1 MKEKLLISSCL
12 CGSCC
17 KYNGGNNLL
26 KEFPIIKEKYELIL
40 VCPEVLGGLSIPR
53 NPSEIKGDKVYNNI
67 GEDVTDAF
75 NLGAKKALAIAL
87 ENGVTKA
94 ILKES
99 SPSCGVKN
107 IYDGSFSGKKISG
120 SGITTRLL
128 EDNNIKVYSSLDVSK
143 LMED

>member
-26 KEFPIIKEKYELIL
+26 KELPILKEKYELIQ

-53 NPSEIKGDKVYNNI
+53 NPSEIKGNRVYNNL
-67 GEDVTDAF
+67 GLDVSDAF
-75 NLGAKKALAIAL
+75 HLGAKRALAIAL

-99 SPSCGVKN
+99 SPSCGVNN

-120 SGITTRLL
+120 SGITTKLL
-128 EDNNIKVYSSLDVSK
+128 EDNNIKVYSSLDVEK
-143 LMED
+143 ILED